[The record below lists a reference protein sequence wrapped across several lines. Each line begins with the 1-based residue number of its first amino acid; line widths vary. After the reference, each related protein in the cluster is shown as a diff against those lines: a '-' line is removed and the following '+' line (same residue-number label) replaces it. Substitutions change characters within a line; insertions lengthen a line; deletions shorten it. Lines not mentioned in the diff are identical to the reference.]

1 MTVGTGDPTLTFELK
16 EFIKEQLITVPMGS
30 RALVP
35 AAGPAPPVAQPP
47 SPAALADDPGAMLA
61 GLL

>member
-1 MTVGTGDPTLTFELK
+1 
-16 EFIKEQLITVPMGS
+16 MGS

>member
-1 MTVGTGDPTLTFELK
+1 
-16 EFIKEQLITVPMGS
+16 MGS

-35 AAGPAPPVAQPP
+35 AAAAPAPPAVAQPP